1 MSLVENKKARL
12 RFEILETFVAGL
24 ELSGAEVKSLRQKHG
39 SLEGA
44 RVIVRGGEAY
54 LTGMS
59 IPPYQMKNTPD
70 TYEPERPRR
79 LLLSKK
85 EIGLLADAESKKGLT
100 VVPLE
105 VYNVRR
111 YLKVAVA
118 IARGKGKADKRE
130 DLKRADAK
138 LEMERAMRGK
148 R

>member
-24 ELSGAEVKSLRQKHG
+24 ELSGAEVKSLRAKHG

-59 IPPYQMKNTPD
+59 IPPYQMRNTPD

-105 VYNVRR
+105 VYNVGR

-148 R
+148 L